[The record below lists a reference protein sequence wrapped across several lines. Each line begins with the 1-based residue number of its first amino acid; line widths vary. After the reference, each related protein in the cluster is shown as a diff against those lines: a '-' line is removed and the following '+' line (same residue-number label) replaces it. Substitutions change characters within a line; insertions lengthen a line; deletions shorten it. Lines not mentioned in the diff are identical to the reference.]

1 MCLSRPNFLRIKS
14 LIRGEGSKEGGKET
28 IFAAL
33 TRGKEK

>member
-14 LIRGEGSKEGGKET
+14 LTRGEGSKGGKET